1 MAIYNKWFDLPEI
14 DADPF
19 TSYAQVISNVLTMIS
34 LINKHNEVIS
44 ESEALQEQ
52 ALTYLMSKMTSNSRW
67 IPYQQLIVD
76 RKLRSCVNFGKVSIQ
91 YPCDLSIVTSFYK
104 SIKFEFS
111 DVTMKTLIFDLNAWI
126 KNSSEVELSE
136 LKKNP

>member
-1 MAIYNKWFDLPEI
+1 
-14 DADPF
+14 
-19 TSYAQVISNVLTMIS
+19 
-34 LINKHNEVIS
+34 
-44 ESEALQEQ
+44 
-52 ALTYLMSKMTSNSRW
+52 MSKMTSNSTW

-91 YPCDLSIVTSFYK
+91 YPFHVSIVTSFYK

-111 DVTMKTLIFDLNAWI
+111 EVTMKTLIFDLNAWI

-136 LKKNP
+136 LKKNKLEFIVSIDTVRNVSARTIKNFKKKFPSDYFTLKLDY